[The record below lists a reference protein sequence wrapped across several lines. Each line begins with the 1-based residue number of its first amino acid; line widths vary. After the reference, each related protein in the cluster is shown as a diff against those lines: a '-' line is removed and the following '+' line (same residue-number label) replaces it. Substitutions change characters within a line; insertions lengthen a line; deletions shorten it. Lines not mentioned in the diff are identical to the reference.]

1 MAILHTIYI
10 GMQYF
15 RKYLT
20 KDDTTELSKT
30 IKYSLPLIIM
40 EAQ

>member
-10 GMQYF
+10 GMQHF

-20 KDDTTELSKT
+20 NDDDTTELSKT
-30 IKYSLPLIIM
+30 VKYSPPLIIM
-40 EAQ
+40 EA